1 MPVTV
6 LVVDDSSFFRRRV
19 VEILRDVDEIK
30 VVGTAS
36 NGQEAIDKNKKL
48 APDVITMDYEM
59 PLMDGITAIK
69 HIMIDKPTAIL
80 MFSSLTFEGARVTLD
95 ALEAGALDFLPK
107 SFESMST
114 EKVDIGRVLA
124 DRILAVAKKKDRREN
139 LERSSDNLSRERA
152 FLDANS
158 GARPQSN
165 TRSQSSTSI
174 NTKSET
180 LSSRR
185 PSVSAS
191 ASTST
196 ATFTS
201 TATSTSTSASTSKSA
216 PTSMSTSGL
225 VPSLLLIGASTGG
238 PVAVQEVLKHLPANF
253 PAPIVIIQHMPEAF
267 TGPFAERL
275 DQYCKIK
282 VREAR
287 SGDRL
292 SPGEALV
299 APGGQQTL
307 VAASG
312 GIRIL
317 ASDER
322 LQYKPSV
329 DVTFGSAA
337 KAMPGKILALVL
349 TGMGADG
356 REGAKILKRG
366 NSRIW
371 TQDEA
376 SCVVYGMPMAVKN
389 AELSDQEVKIADMG
403 RRLVAE
409 FKCGST

>member
-158 GARPQSN
+158 GARSQSS
-165 TRSQSSTSI
+165 TRSQSNTSI
-174 NTKSET
+174 NTKTET

-196 ATFTS
+196 ATSTS
-201 TATSTSTSASTSKSA
+201 TVTSTSASTSKS
-216 PTSMSTSGL
+216 TSSL

-299 APGGQQTL
+299 APGGQQML